1 LISRPPSIVSIGRTV
16 TPGVVM
22 SQRMNEIPSCFFAF
36 GSVRAS
42 TKIQSAHCAAVIH
55 VFVPLMT

>member
-1 LISRPPSIVSIGRTV
+1 MISRPPSIVSIGRTV